1 MKNDWL
7 SCRVVH
13 SIGGIRLINE
23 YEPIVKIHPHA
34 ISGKSAS
41 FNIPTYHSLF
51 LRIEEV
57 GLPIIGVNFYTYSDQ
72 FDGKELP
79 EWRSHYKTS
88 KTVWCNE
95 DSIQIWS
102 NIGTSAHNSKNGKLW
117 DLGSRISQQLRICSW
132 RLKELSESYHSQL
145 ISVAGNAEFGEEQ
158 RFMNG
163 FTWLCYIN
171 IQSFLVDVCILRDY
185 LSEYAA
191 SFVFHAEIDDT
202 SPNITA
208 ISGLI
213 KHVLK
218 KKTLDDPLFSE
229 LNQITSDNGWLRK
242 LGAYRDLVVHSAP
255 LARAEKKLFA
265 IRKTIKIPGGEIP
278 SICCPMP
285 KNPKEI
291 SASRA
296 NGSMFADFDEQFSKY
311 VGIGDK
317 CDEHIDGLEYCH
329 QILGQISDLSYK
341 LALKSPVE
349 PKIMVFDHTNI
360 IGDVKITYR

>member
-13 SIGGIRLINE
+13 SAGGIRLINE
-23 YEPIVKIHPHA
+23 YESIVKIYPHA

-41 FNIPTYHSLF
+41 FNTPTYHSL
-51 LRIEEV
+51 LHKIEEIA
-57 GLPIIGVNFYTYSDQ
+57 LPIIGVNFYTYSEQ
-72 FDGKELP
+72 FEGKDLP
-79 EWRSHYKTS
+79 EWRAYYKGS

-102 NIGTSAHNSKNGKLW
+102 NIGTSAHGSKNGKLW

-145 ISVAGNAEFGEEQ
+145 ISVADKADFSKEQ

-163 FTWLCYIN
+163 FTWLCYMS

-185 LSEYAA
+185 LSEYIA
-191 SFVFHAEIDDT
+191 SFLFQAELDDA

-218 KKTLDDPLFSE
+218 KKKSNDSLFSE
-229 LNQITSDNGWLRK
+229 LNQITSDNGWLKK
-242 LGAYRDLVVHSAP
+242 LGSYRDLVVHSAP
-255 LARAEKKLFA
+255 LAQAEKKLFA
-265 IRKTIKIPGGEIP
+265 IRKTIKIPGGELP

-285 KNPKEI
+285 KNPREI

-296 NGSMFADFDEQFSKY
+296 NGSMFADFEEQFSKY
-311 VGIGDK
+311 VGIEDEEN
-317 CDEHIDGLEYCH
+317 EHIDGLEYCH
-329 QILGQISDLSYK
+329 QILGQISELAYK
-341 LALKSPVE
+341 LALKSPLE
-349 PKIMVFDHTNI
+349 PQIKMFDYTNI
-360 IGDVKITYR
+360 IGEVKITSH